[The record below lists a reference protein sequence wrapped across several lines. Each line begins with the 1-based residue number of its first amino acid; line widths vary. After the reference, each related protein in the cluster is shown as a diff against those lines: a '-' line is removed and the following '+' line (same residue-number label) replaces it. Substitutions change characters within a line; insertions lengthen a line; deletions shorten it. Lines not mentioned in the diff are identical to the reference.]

1 MKKVFLLVMVMGFL
15 LPMSAMANV
24 ELKIAT
30 WLSPAA
36 AMNKTVLPTWG
47 KWIEEATDGR
57 VKISLVYDLGSP
69 NSLIDLV
76 EDGAVDGAW
85 TYHGYFPGQFK
96 LTSLAELPNHHAGA
110 EAVSVAHWRIHQKYL
125 ASAGEHEGVEL
136 VGVFTHGPGQIHMRE
151 PLPNLEAIKGKKI
164 RVGGGIQ
171 SAIGERLGVTGV
183 AAPANK
189 IYEML
194 TQGVV
199 DGVFNPMFTK
209 TALKL
214 HEVAP
219 YTLKLP
225 HGMYLGSFGIFL
237 NEDVLSEL
245 SERDRKAI
253 LAVSGE
259 KLSAMAAKAWEAADD
274 QAERVARENGNQ
286 IVEAS
291 NQDLAYFT
299 AITQDL
305 DSTWITSVSDRDV
318 DAEAALKAFRETAK
332 VYEVSNDPQ

>member
-1 MKKVFLLVMVMGFL
+1 MKQMFWRVVLSLLL
-15 LPMSAMANV
+15 IPMSAWAEV

-47 KWIEEATDGR
+47 KWIEDATEGR
-57 VKISLVYDLGSP
+57 VKIALVYDLGSP

-96 LTSLAELPNHHAGA
+96 LTTLAELPNHNAGS
-110 EAVSVAHWRIHQKYL
+110 EAVSVAHWRIYNDYFAK
-125 ASAGEHEGVEL
+125 ADEHEGVEL

-151 PLPNLEAIKGKKI
+151 PLESLEDIKGKKI

-171 SAIGERLGVTGV
+171 SVIGERLGVTGV

-189 IYEML
+189 TYEML

-199 DGVFNPMFTK
+199 DGVFNPMSTK
-209 TALKL
+209 ATLKL

-237 NEDVLSEL
+237 SEDALDGLSEKD
-245 SERDRKAI
+245 RDAI
-253 LAVSGE
+253 MAVSGE
-259 KLSAMAAKAWEAADD
+259 KLSAMAAKAWADADD
-274 QAERVARENGNQ
+274 YAESIAREEGNQ
-286 IVEAS
+286 IVDATED
-291 NQDLAYFT
+291 DLAYFS
-299 AITQDL
+299 AITGDL
-305 DSTWITSVSDRDV
+305 DKAWVEAVKDRNI
-318 DAEAALKAFRETAK
+318 DASAALQAFRKEAQA
-332 VYEVSNDPQ
+332 YEVSNGQQ

>member
-1 MKKVFLLVMVMGFL
+1 MKRVFWRVALGLLVLPTSVM
-15 LPMSAMANV
+15 AEV

-47 KWIEEATDGR
+47 QWIEEATDGR
-57 VKISLVYDLGSP
+57 VKIALVYDLGSP

-96 LTSLAELPNHHAGA
+96 LTSLAELPNHNAGS
-110 EAVSVAHWRIHQKYL
+110 EAVSVAHWQIHEEYL
-125 ASAGEHEGVEL
+125 AKAGEHDGVEL

-151 PLPNLEAIKGKKI
+151 PLDSLEDIKGKKI

-199 DGVFNPMFTK
+199 DGVFNPMSTK
-209 TALKL
+209 TTLKL

-237 NEDVLSEL
+237 SEDALDEL
-245 SERDRKAI
+245 SDKDRDAI
-253 LAVSGE
+253 MAVSGE
-259 KLSAMAAKAWEAADD
+259 RLSAMAAKAWADADD
-274 QAERVARENGNQ
+274 YAEGIAREKGNQ
-286 IVEAS
+286 IVDAS
-291 NQDLAYFT
+291 SQDLAYFAAVT
-299 AITQDL
+299 GDL
-305 DSTWITSVSDRDV
+305 DQAWVESVNDRDV
-318 DAEAALKAFRETAK
+318 DANAALNAFRDAAQA
-332 VYEVSNDPQ
+332 YEVSNGQQ